1 MRSRNLGSIVC
12 PLGGV
17 IALVG
22 AALPWYDAK
31 LAHLND
37 PQWSRILVAI
47 LSLLVIV
54 VAWLYRRDP
63 QRYRMGIL
71 GALAFSLGSLVIEL
85 VGAYDLSRV
94 SAKVGGA
101 AGVLQS
107 GFPVAVLGTVVTV
120 LAAAFVL
127 LRERP
132 LGDRRQARS
141 TTAQFLRAHRS
152 ITIILG
158 MSLVTALLPAIV
170 LLPGLSGLSRQAVWY
185 DS

>member
-1 MRSRNLGSIVC
+1 MRSRDLGSIVC
-12 PLGGV
+12 ALGGV

-54 VAWLYRRDP
+54 VSWLYRRDP

-71 GALAFSLGSLVIEL
+71 GALAFSLGALVIEL

-94 SAKVGGA
+94 STKVGGA
-101 AGVLQS
+101 SAVIQA
-107 GFPVAVLGTVVTV
+107 GFPVVVLGSLVTVIAAAAVLV
-120 LAAAFVL
+120 
-127 LRERP
+127 RQRP
-132 LGDRRQARS
+132 LGNPREARA
-141 TTAQFLRAHRS
+141 TTAQFLREHRS

-158 MSLVTALLPAIV
+158 MSLVTALLP
-170 LLPGLSGLSRQAVWY
+170 
-185 DS
+185 